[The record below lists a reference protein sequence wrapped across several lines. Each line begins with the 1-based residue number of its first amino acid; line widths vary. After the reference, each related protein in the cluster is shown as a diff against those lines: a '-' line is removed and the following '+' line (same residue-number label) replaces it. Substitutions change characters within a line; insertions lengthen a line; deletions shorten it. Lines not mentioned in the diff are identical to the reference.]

1 MAVAGA
7 TALLLRLRLRPMPA
21 RAQKRQDTETGP
33 AERQDETG
41 PSVHI
46 VPITISA
53 PESEITLGAEHSQL
67 SISTTFITV
76 RVLDQVTV
84 YGPAGSADCS
94 RGKDVA
100 ELLGLLVV
108 HREGLTRER
117 AYQVL
122 WPDITLDHY
131 DCFHGPKSE
140 LRDKLVRV
148 LDRPHQ
154 GKNLLQYVGGRYR
167 LNPLLVTTDLWQL
180 RDALAEAKQADS
192 PAQVIASL
200 RRAADLYAGPFLP
213 AGTHPWATEAAED
226 LRHDVIVA
234 LLRLSE
240 LETDADRVTAVLE
253 RAHRLDP
260 VNEQVSCRMMRHFS
274 ALGRND
280 AVYVTYRDLCQA
292 LAELDGLSPSAKTR
306 ELYGRLTGHAS

>member
-1 MAVAGA
+1 MS
-7 TALLLRLRLRPMPA
+7 
-21 RAQKRQDTETGP
+21 QDTKIGAP
-33 AERQDETG
+33 ERQDETG
-41 PSVHI
+41 PSVHT
-46 VPITISA
+46 VPITMSA
-53 PESEITLGAEHSQL
+53 PEPEITPRAEHSQV
-67 SISTTFITV
+67 STSAALITV

-84 YGPAGSADCS
+84 YGPARSADCS

-100 ELLGLLVV
+100 DLLGLLVV

-148 LDRPHQ
+148 LGRPHQ

-167 LNPLLVTTDLWQL
+167 LNPALVTADLWQL

-192 PAQVIASL
+192 PEQMIASL
-200 RRAADLYAGPFLP
+200 RRAVDLYAGPFLP
-213 AGTHPWATEAAED
+213 AGTHPWATEVAED
-226 LRHDVIVA
+226 LRHDVIQA

-240 LETDADRVTAVLE
+240 LDPAADRVTAVLE

-280 AVYVTYRDLCQA
+280 AVYATYRDLCQA

-306 ELYGRLTGHAS
+306 ELYGRLTGHVS

>member
-1 MAVAGA
+1 MS
-7 TALLLRLRLRPMPA
+7 P
-21 RAQKRQDTETGP
+21 
-33 AERQDETG
+33 
-41 PSVHI
+41 
-46 VPITISA
+46 
-53 PESEITLGAEHSQL
+53 PEPEITPRAKHSQL
-67 SISTTFITV
+67 GISTALITI
-76 RVLDQVTV
+76 RVLDQVTM

-94 RGKDVA
+94 RGKDA
-100 ELLGLLVV
+100 ADLLGLLVV

-148 LDRPHQ
+148 LDRPNQ

-192 PAQVIASL
+192 PAQMIASL

-226 LRHDVIVA
+226 LRHDVIQA
-234 LLRLSE
+234 LLRLGE
-240 LETDADRVTAVLE
+240 LEPDADRVTAVLE
-253 RAHRLDP
+253 RARRLDP